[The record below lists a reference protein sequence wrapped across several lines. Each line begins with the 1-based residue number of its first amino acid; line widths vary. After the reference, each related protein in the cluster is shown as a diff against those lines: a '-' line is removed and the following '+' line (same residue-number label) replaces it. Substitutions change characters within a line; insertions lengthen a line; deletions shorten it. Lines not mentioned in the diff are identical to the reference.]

1 MACRSRPYR
10 WLVGPYPLRMVMQRQ
25 SPRALVLNPLA
36 RRAMLTHRHGSFC
49 LDTAFVLIEGHP
61 GVRFQGKV
69 KNVRSDSK
77 GEQNKYRDPSSPR
90 LRSLGSPRG

>member
-61 GVRFQGKV
+61 GFFFGEK
-69 KNVRSDSK
+69 SK
-77 GEQNKYRDPSSPR
+77 HPSGAEAR
-90 LRSLGSPRG
+90 KILRPFWRG